1 MLHTKIIIFLMATGM
16 ISVNVIGVYQKLDN
30 ILEGMH

>member
-1 MLHTKIIIFLMATGM
+1 MSHTIIIMATGM